1 MRLIKIL
8 PYGGKYGRMGFN
20 MRGKQKGAVMYKKY
34 EKATACILFT
44 ILIISLLPVIYLG
57 RYNHPTGDDY
67 YYGAE
72 THVVWSETGSIA
84 ETMSEALKG
93 VEYDYQ
99 TWQGT
104 YSAMLLMRL
113 APNVFSEGAYKWVTC
128 IMLLLLTGGIFFL
141 LKPIVCSI
149 LKGSASLWVIAASIL
164 SLLCVQTVPT
174 QSETFFWYNGAMYY
188 TGYFAVTLFLFGWI
202 VRYLLTPHLYYLP
215 LFVVLAAF
223 LAGGNY
229 VSLLPALLLLICLTV
244 FLFYR
249 HETGRAWVIGATALV
264 MIIGLAVSALAPGN
278 SVRQSDMWR
287 IPAWKAILKSL
298 LQGIRYVWAWLRGCW
313 LLAALV
319 LTPFLWKN
327 VKQVTWR
334 FRYPVI
340 VIGFVY
346 GIFCSMSCPTFYTMN
361 STGPARAVA
370 IVYYSFMLATF
381 FCYYYLLG
389 WIRQRLLPRWSRQNK
404 TSREE
409 GICQAKPAIG
419 ELWRVTGGKKKICMT
434 AVSLIGVLLLLVQG
448 ITGQF
453 AFCTTIKAVNV
464 LASGEARA
472 YEQEYRERLQL
483 LTDESIAEVVLKPFE
498 NRPDMLYVGDL
509 AADPDEPTNR
519 KVAQYFGKKSVSVGE

>member
-1 MRLIKIL
+1 
-8 PYGGKYGRMGFN
+8 
-20 MRGKQKGAVMYKKY
+20 MYRKY
-34 EKATACILFT
+34 EKIAACILFI
-44 ILIISLLPVIYLG
+44 ILIISLLPVMYLG

-72 THVVWSETGSIA
+72 THVIWSETGSVVRTVA
-84 ETMSEALKG
+84 EALEG
-93 VEYDYQ
+93 VSEDYHR
-99 TWQGT
+99 WQGT

-149 LKGSASLWVIAASIL
+149 LKGSASLWVIVASIL
-164 SLLCVQTVPT
+164 SLLCIQTVPT

-229 VSLLPALLLLICLTV
+229 VSLLPALLLMICLTV
-244 FLFYR
+244 FLIYKR
-249 HETGRAWVIGATALV
+249 RLGQAWVIGTTAV
-264 MIIGLAVSALAPGN
+264 AMIVGLAVSALAPGN
-278 SVRQSDMWR
+278 SLRQSDMWR

-298 LQGIRYVWAWLRGCW
+298 LQGIRYMWAWMRGWW

-327 VKQVTWR
+327 VKQVAWR
-334 FRYPVI
+334 FRYPAI

-389 WIRQRLLPRWSRQNK
+389 WIRQRLLPWR
-404 TSREE
+404 RE
-409 GICQAKPAIG
+409 
-419 ELWRVTGGKKKICMT
+419 TGCKKRICMT
-434 AVSLIGVLLLLVQG
+434 VVSPICVLLLLVQG

-464 LASGEARA
+464 LAGGEAKA
-472 YEQEYRERLQL
+472 YEQEYRERLRL

-519 KVAQYFGKKSVSVGE
+519 KVAQYFGKKSVAVGE